1 METTHK
7 NGEFHWP
14 VILIICRIFR
24 FQLRFRMQ
32 IMGRVQKTG
41 NVSGVLAI
49 QCLFAFVISV
59 SDWKKNFT
67 FRSNRGNKLDC
78 CKLAIH

>member
-1 METTHK
+1 MQ
-7 NGEFHWP
+7 NIP
-14 VILIICRIFR
+14 VPAPISNANYG
-24 FQLRFRMQ
+24 QSAK
-32 IMGRVQKTG
+32 KTG

-67 FRSNRGNKLDC
+67 FRSNRGNKLDG